1 MINMYKIKRNEF
13 IFMSIYLLLFS
24 ALFLDDMAFSID
36 VSPIIKFMKIVSL
49 LLLILSTVS
58 KRWNKTTFKEF
69 VMVFLIGIM
78 VLVLSGDIFFIIVI
92 LLAYNTIKIQDEKIY
107 QLAFVYSAIG
117 IAVTLFLFFIGILQD
132 IISYRTDFSAEGRH
146 SFGFNYSAIL
156 PLLIFYMLSYYIGYK
171 SKRDKIKI
179 NVILFFLILAS
190 IMYELCK
197 SRNAYYG
204 IIALSFTL
212 IILKYKQLNKWLTKP
227 IHFLSKWITLIC
239 IIISVIPSI
248 LRSKN
253 ILMPLWYIYDTAFTN
268 RSLLG
273 ASAIDTYGIH
283 LFNRISYSNYV
294 NTRVVVDSFVHQ
306 GVILDSA
313 YMYILVRYG
322 ILILAFMYIILKS
335 FGKMQQSNN
344 NMCVVYCFIILLNMT
359 DNDMLS
365 YPCLPYLFIGLKNV
379 WIIFEHRKKNEKIIT
394 T

>member
-1 MINMYKIKRNEF
+1 
-13 IFMSIYLLLFS
+13 MSIYLLLFS

>member
-1 MINMYKIKRNEF
+1 MYKIKRNEF